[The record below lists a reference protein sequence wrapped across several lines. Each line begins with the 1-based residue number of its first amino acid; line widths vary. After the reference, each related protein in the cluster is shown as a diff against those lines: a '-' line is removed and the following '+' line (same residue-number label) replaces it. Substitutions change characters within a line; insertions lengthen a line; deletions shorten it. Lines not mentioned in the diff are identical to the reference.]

1 MKDDGYFRS
10 INHGSCWYK
19 DDPFILSTQAT
30 KVFYLDALNTVKAG
44 ELFKSLHIGTYG
56 MSLKM
61 KMRKHPWAWD
71 YHTKTKHV
79 QVFMYK

>member
-1 MKDDGYFRS
+1 MMDSLEASTMHVFGTRMILLFYQHKQQKYF
-10 INHGSCWYK
+10 NWM
-19 DDPFILSTQAT
+19 T
-30 KVFYLDALNTVKAG
+30 LNTVKAG